1 MKKNTLLAIFFASM
15 FYFQAEAQITI
26 TSADMPVAGD
36 TVRTSFALNFENFDF
51 SRTGPNETWNFSTLT
66 ASSQRLDTF
75 LTVKQTPVLLWPS
88 FFVSANV
95 VQKVSLGELLPG
107 IQIDNAFQFF
117 NRSTNSYKDF
127 GYGILFSGIPVPLK
141 FSTPDV
147 IFNFPLNMGQTYS
160 SVALAELSIPDIG
173 FISIE
178 RNRQTE
184 VDGWGS
190 LTTPYGTFEV
200 IRLKSVV
207 QEFDSL
213 YADTASQG
221 FKIERNYIE
230 YKWLAKNKKIPV
242 LQCIQDDLLGT
253 TVFYADI
260 YRDLTVGLEPQK
272 EVTELKVFP
281 NPISQRLSIEFDC
294 ADQETALIRILN
306 TTGQLVYEETFEKS
320 NAFGH
325 RRQLQGDFSAFAN
338 GLYLIEI
345 RQTNKLFQSKFI
357 LQH

>member
-1 MKKNTLLAIFFASM
+1 MKQITLFAIVFASM
-15 FYFQAEAQITI
+15 IYLQNEAQITI

-51 SRTGPNETWNFSTLT
+51 SRTGSNETWDFSTL
-66 ASSQRLDTF
+66 AAASQRLDTF

-88 FFVSANV
+88 FFASANV
-95 VQKVSLGELLPG
+95 VQKVALGELLPG
-107 IQIDNAFQFF
+107 IQIDNAYQFF
-117 NRSTNSYKDF
+117 NRSTNSFKDF

-147 IFNFPLNMGQTYS
+147 IYNFPLNMGQTYAS
-160 SVALAELSIPDIG
+160 TALSELSIPDIG

-190 LTTPYGTFEV
+190 ITTPYGTFDV
-200 IRLKSVV
+200 IRLKSIV

-230 YKWLAKNKKIPV
+230 YKWLAKNKKVPV
-242 LQCIQDDLLGT
+242 LQCTQDDLLGT
-253 TVFYADI
+253 TVFYADV
-260 YRDLTVGLEPQK
+260 YRDLTVGLDSHK
-272 EVTELKVFP
+272 EISKLNVFP
-281 NPISQRLSIEFDC
+281 NPVSQHLSVEFDRL
-294 ADQETALIRILN
+294 DQETALIRISN
-306 TTGQLVYEETFEKS
+306 TTGQLVYEEVVEKSDTFES
-320 NAFGH
+320 
-325 RRQLQGDFSAFAN
+325 RYQLQGDFSAFPN

-345 RQTNKLFQSKFI
+345 RQSNKLFQSKFI